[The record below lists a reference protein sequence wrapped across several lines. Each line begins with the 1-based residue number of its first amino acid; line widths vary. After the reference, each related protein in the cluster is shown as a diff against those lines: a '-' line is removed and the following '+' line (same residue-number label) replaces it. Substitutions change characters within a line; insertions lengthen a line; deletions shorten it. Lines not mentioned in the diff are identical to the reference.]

1 MRVTSDAIALRQGA
15 CWRQVVIPQTL
26 SQRSRAVW
34 NWLNNSAPAGC
45 KPFELICVPRI
56 RLTTGSGDKTV
67 RELTHILEIAR
78 QVGPKVP
85 LTAIQQVLDAI
96 I

>member
-15 CWRQVVIPQTL
+15 CWRQVVILQTL
-26 SQRSRAVW
+26 SQRPRAAW
-34 NWLNNSAPAGC
+34 NWLKNSAPGGC
-45 KPFELICVPRI
+45 EPFELIYVPRI
-56 RLTTGSGDKTV
+56 RLTTGAGDETV
-67 RELTHILEIAR
+67 RELTHILEMAR

-85 LTAIQQVLDAI
+85 LTAIRQALDAI